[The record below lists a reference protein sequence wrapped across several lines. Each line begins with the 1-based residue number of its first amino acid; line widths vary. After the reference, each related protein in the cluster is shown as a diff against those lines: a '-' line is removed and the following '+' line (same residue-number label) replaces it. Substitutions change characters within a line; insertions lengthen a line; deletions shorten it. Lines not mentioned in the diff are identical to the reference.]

1 MTRGLRILILL
12 AVIAAAAILAW
23 RWFGPG
29 PRERYLSGYIEGESL
44 FLAAPV
50 SGTVSAIQAQE
61 GQRVPAGAQLFA
73 IDPATLS
80 AQGEQAQAQVVEAR
94 TQIASAQANALQAEA
109 EVAAAGADAD
119 KARRDLNRLL
129 GVHRDDPAAVA
140 GTDLD
145 AARAALREASA
156 RLRAA
161 QENAQ
166 ARRAQV
172 AAARAQESQAR
183 GGSHEVDIRVGQL
196 SPPAPSPARVEE
208 VFFRPGE
215 WVAANQPV
223 VSLLPDDRIKVR
235 FFVPE
240 QEVARYRP
248 GRSVRF
254 SCDGCAASLSARIN
268 YVSPRPEFTPPVI
281 FSRDSR
287 DRLVFMV
294 EALPAKPANL
304 MPGLPVDV
312 EPLEGPNP

>member
-1 MTRGLRILILL
+1 MTRGVRILILL
-12 AVIAAAAILAW
+12 AVIAAAAIFAW
-23 RWFGPG
+23 RMFGPG
-29 PRERYLSGYIEGESL
+29 PRERYLSGYVEGESL

-50 SGTVSAIQAQE
+50 SGTLTLIRAEE
-61 GQRVPAGAQLFA
+61 GQRVAAGAQLFA

-80 AQGEQAQAQVVEAR
+80 AEGEQARAQVAEAR
-94 TQIASAQANALQAEA
+94 TQIASAEANAQQAEA
-109 EVAAAGADAD
+109 EATAAATDVD

-129 GVHRDDPAAVA
+129 SVRRDDPAAVA
-140 GTDLD
+140 GTDID
-145 AARAALREASA
+145 AAQAALREASA

-161 QENAQ
+161 RETAA
-166 ARRAQV
+166 ARRAQI

-183 GGSHEVDIRVGQL
+183 GGSREVDIRVGQL

-208 VFFRPGE
+208 VFYRPGE
-215 WVAANQPV
+215 WVAANQPI
-223 VSLLPDDRIKVR
+223 VSLLPDERVKIR

-248 GRSVRF
+248 GRNVRF
-254 SCDGCAASLSARIN
+254 SCDGCAAGLTARIN

-294 EALPAKPANL
+294 EALPAKPASL

-312 EPLEGPNP
+312 EPLP

>member
-1 MTRGLRILILL
+1 MNRARPIIVVALL
-12 AVIAAAAILAW
+12 VGVAALAW
-23 RWFGPG
+23 YLLGG
-29 PRERYLSGYIEGESL
+29 SKRERYLSGYIEGESL

-50 SGTVSAIQAQE
+50 AGTVSLIRAEE
-61 GQRVPAGAQLFA
+61 GQRVAAGAQLFA

-80 AQGEQAQAQVVEAR
+80 AQGEQAQAQIAEAR
-94 TQIASAQANALQAEA
+94 TQIASAQANAQQAEA
-109 EVAAAGADAD
+109 EATAAATDVD
-119 KARRDLNRLL
+119 KAQRDLNRLL
-129 GVHRDDPAAVA
+129 SVRRDDAAAVA
-140 GTDLD
+140 GTDID
-145 AARAALREASA
+145 AAQAALREASA

-161 QENAQ
+161 RETAS
-166 ARRAQV
+166 ARRAQI
-172 AAARAQESQAR
+172 AAAQAQESQAK
-183 GGSHEVDIRVGQL
+183 GGSREVDIRVGQL
-196 SPPAPSPARVEE
+196 SPPAPSAARVEE
-208 VFFRPGE
+208 IYFRPGE

-240 QEVARYRP
+240 KEVARYRP
-248 GRSVRF
+248 GQNVRF
-254 SCDGCAASLSARIN
+254 SCDGCASGLSAKIT

-312 EPLEGPNP
+312 EPLP

>member
-1 MTRGLRILILL
+1 MNRARPIIVVLL
-12 AVIAAAAILAW
+12 LIAAAALAW
-23 RWFGPG
+23 YLLRGSE
-29 PRERYLSGYIEGESL
+29 RERLLSGYIEGESL

-50 SGTVSAIQAQE
+50 AGTVSSITAQE
-61 GQRVPAGAQLFA
+61 GQRVAAGARLFT

-80 AQGEQAQAQVVEAR
+80 AQGEQARAQVLEAR
-94 TQIASAQANALQAEA
+94 TQTAAAAANAQQAEA
-109 EVAAAGADAD
+109 EAVAAAADAD
-119 KARRDLNRLL
+119 RARRDLNRLL
-129 GVHRDDPAAVA
+129 SVRRDDPAAVA
-140 GTDLD
+140 GKDID
-145 AARAALREASA
+145 AANAALREANA
-156 RLRAA
+156 RLNAA
-161 QENAQ
+161 RETAQ
-166 ARRAQV
+166 ARRAQI

-183 GGSHEVDIRVGQL
+183 GGEREVAIRVGQL
-196 SPPAPSPARVEE
+196 APPAPSAARVEE
-208 VFFRPGE
+208 LFYRPGE

-223 VSLLPDDRIKVR
+223 VSLLPDDRVKVR

-254 SCDGCAASLSARIN
+254 SCDGCAAGLTARIS

-312 EPLEGPNP
+312 EPLP

>member
-1 MTRGLRILILL
+1 MTRGVKILILL
-12 AVIAAAAILAW
+12 VAIAIAAFFAW
-23 RWFGPG
+23 RLFGPG

-50 SGTVSAIQAQE
+50 AGTVSLIRAEE
-61 GQRVPAGAQLFA
+61 GQRVAAGAQLFA

-80 AQGEQAQAQVVEAR
+80 AQGEQALAQIVEAR
-94 TQIASAQANALQAEA
+94 TQIATAQANAQQAEA
-109 EVAAAGADAD
+109 EATAAATDVD
-119 KARRDLNRLL
+119 KAQRDLNRLL
-129 GVHRDDPAAVA
+129 SVRREDAAAVA
-140 GTDLD
+140 GTDVD
-145 AARAALREASA
+145 AAQAALREATA

-161 QENAQ
+161 RETAS
-166 ARRAQV
+166 ARRSQI

-183 GGSHEVDIRVGQL
+183 GGSREVDIRVGQL
-196 SPPAPSPARVEE
+196 SPPSPSPARVEE
-208 VFFRPGE
+208 VYFRPGE

-240 QEVARYRP
+240 KDVAHYRP
-248 GRSVRF
+248 GTSVRF
-254 SCDGCAASLSARIN
+254 SCDGCASGLSARIS

-294 EALPAKPANL
+294 EAMPAKPASL
-304 MPGLPVDV
+304 IPGLPVDV
-312 EPLEGPNP
+312 EPLQ

>member
-1 MTRGLRILILL
+1 MTRGVKILILL
-12 AVIAAAAILAW
+12 VAIAGAAALAW
-23 RWFGPG
+23 RLFGPG

-50 SGTVSAIQAQE
+50 AGTVSAIRAEE
-61 GQRVPAGAQLFA
+61 GQRVAAGAQLFA

-80 AQGEQAQAQVVEAR
+80 AQGEQAQAQIAEAR
-94 TQIASAQANALQAEA
+94 TQIASAQANAQQAEA
-109 EVAAAGADAD
+109 EATAAATDVD
-119 KARRDLNRLL
+119 KAQRDLNRLL
-129 GVHRDDPAAVA
+129 SVRRDDAAAVA
-140 GTDLD
+140 GTDID
-145 AARAALREASA
+145 AAQAALREASA

-161 QENAQ
+161 RETAS
-166 ARRAQV
+166 ARRSQI

-183 GGSHEVDIRVGQL
+183 GGSREVDIRVGQL
-196 SPPAPSPARVEE
+196 SPPAPTAGRVEE
-208 VFFRPGE
+208 VYFRPGE

-240 QEVARYRP
+240 KDVARYRP
-248 GRSVRF
+248 GQSVRF
-254 SCDGCAASLSARIN
+254 SCDSCASGLSAKVT

-312 EPLEGPNP
+312 EPIR

>member
-1 MTRGLRILILL
+1 MNRGVKILIMLV
-12 AVIAAAAILAW
+12 VIAGAAALAW
-23 RWFGPG
+23 RLFGPG

-50 SGTVSAIQAQE
+50 AGTVSLIRAEE
-61 GQRVPAGAQLFA
+61 GQRVAAGAQLFA

-80 AQGEQAQAQVVEAR
+80 AQSEQAQAQIAEAR
-94 TQIASAQANALQAEA
+94 TQIASAQANAQQAEA
-109 EVAAAGADAD
+109 EATAAATDVD
-119 KARRDLNRLL
+119 KAQRDLNRLL
-129 GVHRDDPAAVA
+129 AVRRDDAAAVA
-140 GTDLD
+140 GTDID
-145 AARAALREASA
+145 AAQAALREASA

-161 QENAQ
+161 RETAS
-166 ARRAQV
+166 ARRSQI
-172 AAARAQESQAR
+172 AAARAQESQAK
-183 GGSHEVDIRVGQL
+183 GGSREVDIRVGQL

-208 VFFRPGE
+208 VYFRPGE

-223 VSLLPDDRIKVR
+223 VSLLPDDRVKVR

-240 QEVARYRP
+240 KEVARYRP
-248 GRSVRF
+248 GKAVRF
-254 SCDGCAASLSARIN
+254 SCDGCANGLSAKIS

-294 EALPAKPANL
+294 EALPAKPADL

-312 EPLEGPNP
+312 EPLP

>member
-1 MTRGLRILILL
+1 MNRGVKILIMLV
-12 AVIAAAAILAW
+12 VIAGAAALAW
-23 RWFGPG
+23 RLFGPG

-50 SGTVSAIQAQE
+50 AGTVSLIRAEE
-61 GQRVPAGAQLFA
+61 GQRVAAGAQLFA

-80 AQGEQAQAQVVEAR
+80 AQSEQAQAQIAEAR
-94 TQIASAQANALQAEA
+94 TQIASAQANAQQAEA
-109 EVAAAGADAD
+109 EATAAATDVD
-119 KARRDLNRLL
+119 KAQRDLNRLL
-129 GVHRDDPAAVA
+129 AVRRDDAAAVA
-140 GTDLD
+140 GTDID
-145 AARAALREASA
+145 AAQAALREASA

-161 QENAQ
+161 RETAS
-166 ARRAQV
+166 ARRSQI
-172 AAARAQESQAR
+172 AAARAQESQAK
-183 GGSHEVDIRVGQL
+183 GGSREVDIRVGQL

-208 VFFRPGE
+208 VYFRPGE

-223 VSLLPDDRIKVR
+223 VSLLPDDRVKVR

-240 QEVARYRP
+240 KEVARYRP
-248 GRSVRF
+248 GKAVRF
-254 SCDGCAASLSARIN
+254 SCDGCANGLSAKIS

-312 EPLEGPNP
+312 VPLP